1 MTAFFLTKDD
11 PRYPDSLRQISDP
24 PEMLWGEGSV
34 ESLSALSNGALV
46 AIVGSRECTPYGR
59 KAAFELAKG
68 LGENGV
74 TVVSGLAYGIDAAAH
89 DGALKGGGKTVAVLG
104 CGIDVPYPAKNQI
117 LKKEIISNGAVITE
131 LEPGTSGTN
140 WTFPKR
146 NRIISG
152 LSRGVV
158 VVEAAAKSGA
168 LITADLALQQGRD
181 VFAVPGDIH
190 SKMSEGTHRLIQQG
204 AKLVATV
211 RDILEELNLN
221 VRQKEIP
228 LIPPSSKEA
237 PVGVKKGGEGGFP
250 ETPEEKVLSLLSEMP
265 RHVDELIAST
275 QIPLPSLSEILVQ
288 LEIDGKI
295 TALPGSCFARNE
307 V

>member
-1 MTAFFLTKDD
+1 MTSFFLTKDD

-34 ESLSALSNGALV
+34 ESLSALPDGALI

-89 DGALKGGGKTVAVLG
+89 DGALKGGGKTIAVLG

-117 LKKEIISNGAVITE
+117 LKKEIVSNGAVITE

-211 RDILEELNLN
+211 QDILEELNLA

-228 LIPPSSKEA
+228 FRKPPR
-237 PVGVKKGGEGGFP
+237 GL
-250 ETPEEKVLSLLSEMP
+250 ETPEEKVLSLLSETP

-288 LEIDGKI
+288 LEIGGKI
-295 TALPGSCFARNE
+295 TALPGSCFVRNE

>member
-1 MTAFFLTKDD
+1 MTSFFLTKED
-11 PRYPDSLRQISDP
+11 PRYPDSLKQISDP
-24 PEMLWGEGSV
+24 PEMLWGEGEV
-34 ESLSALSNGALV
+34 ESLSDGVLV

-117 LKKEIISNGAVITE
+117 LKKEIALNGAVITD
-131 LEPGTSGTN
+131 LEPGTNGTN

-211 RDILEELNLN
+211 RDILEELNLT
-221 VRQKEIP
+221 VRPREIP
-228 LIPPSSKEA
+228 PTPLCKRGA
-237 PVGVKKGGEGGFP
+237 KGGFP
-250 ETPEEKVLSLLSEMP
+250 ETPEEKVLSLLSETP

-295 TALPGSCFARNE
+295 TAHPGSCYTRDE